1 MLHFKHIVINVIP
14 PARMIS
20 MWMTD
25 IFVGRRVGE
34 RIGRV
39 HGREGGRE
47 CVCVYLCV

>member
-1 MLHFKHIVINVIP
+1 
-14 PARMIS
+14 

-39 HGREGGRE
+39 HAREGGS
-47 CVCVYLCV
+47 VWGVSICVYERDGKRKQGK